1 MSPGIEKKKTKP
13 KKGVSLHRTLRTV
26 VINARDGQS
35 YNIIEMVIIS
45 INSHDYHDY
54 CVHSV

>member
-13 KKGVSLHRTLRTV
+13 KKGVSLHRTV